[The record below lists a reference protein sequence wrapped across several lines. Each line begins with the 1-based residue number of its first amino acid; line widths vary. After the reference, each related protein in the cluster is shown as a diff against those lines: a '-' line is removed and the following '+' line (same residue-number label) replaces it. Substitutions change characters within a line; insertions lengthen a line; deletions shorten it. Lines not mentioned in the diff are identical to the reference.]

1 MKTDI
6 ALVQGFQSGNFD
18 DFGLLYER
26 YLEKIFIY
34 IFRKVGNREQAEDI
48 CSQVWIKA
56 MRDIMKTQKDEDFLF
71 KAWIYCIA
79 HNMIVDYFRTKKE
92 IITNDILETHT
103 LYSDIA

>member
-6 ALVQGFQSGNFD
+6 VLIQGFQSGNFD
-18 DFGLLYER
+18 DFGVLYER
-26 YLEKIFIY
+26 YLDMIFVY

-71 KAWIYCIA
+71 KAWIYRIA

-92 IITNDILETHT
+92 IITNDILETHAIDT
-103 LYSDIA
+103 DIA